1 MQLGMPTEEQ
11 ISEVLRKFY
20 DRVRKDDQIGPVFA
34 VVEDW
39 DEHLE
44 RLGEFWSSVMLM
56 SGRYKGNPVSM
67 HLMHAPRIRPEMFS
81 RWLELWR
88 ITTDEILPSQSALAM
103 QAKAT
108 RIGGRLSAAI
118 HGRVSESKPRPASV
132 EDAKERPYKITAEF
146 NESTIPPALLRF
158 HTL

>member
-1 MQLGMPTEEQ
+1 MPTEEQ